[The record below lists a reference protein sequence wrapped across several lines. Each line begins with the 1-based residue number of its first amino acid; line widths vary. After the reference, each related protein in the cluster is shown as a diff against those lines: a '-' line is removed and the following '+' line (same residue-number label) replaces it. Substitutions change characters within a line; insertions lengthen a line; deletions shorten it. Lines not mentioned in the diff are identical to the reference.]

1 MFKVATK
8 QEKEKTKLFI
18 NCEGHRNLANGEK
31 IYMFLFDEEGDLIG
45 SNSNAGNYNGME
57 RFKTILF
64 NISFSSFQDF
74 CDKLISSAKEKFH
87 ISTSLL
93 QVNGHEYTVLSSMSE
108 GNDTGCSLRYI
119 EEIADREIFL
129 NAVKESRVG
138 LVSASKE
145 LKADKE
151 IVIEAVKKD
160 SYAFEYASKKMRSDR
175 EVIFKAVKEHG
186 DALEYASEVI
196 KTDREVVLEAVT
208 QYGSALEF
216 ASLELQSDR
225 EIVLAAVK
233 QNGSA
238 LQFASEEL
246 KADREVVLEAV
257 KRNSNAL
264 KYASDE
270 LKAELRNN
278 FS

>member
-31 IYMFLFDEEGDLIG
+31 IYMFLFDEEGDMIR
-45 SNSNAGNYNGME
+45 SNSNAGNYKGME

-119 EEIADREIFL
+119 EEIADRKIFL
-129 NAVKESRVG
+129 NGVKANRLGFVSASKELRSDREIVLEAVKKNGFDLQYS
-138 LVSASKE
+138 SKE

-196 KTDREVVLEAVT
+196 KTDREVVLEAV
-208 QYGSALEF
+208 
-216 ASLELQSDR
+216 
-225 EIVLAAVK
+225 
-233 QNGSA
+233 
-238 LQFASEEL
+238 
-246 KADREVVLEAV
+246 